1 MKKILKILIETFL
14 KSVVY
19 ILGKI
24 NPGRYI
30 LDELNKNII
39 KKKEIIVYKDLKLI
53 FYVPNRLS
61 HFRVNTLLHFSLWF
75 CCQRNTKYYLNF
87 NLFNIYVD
95 QIRFSELILKKHP
108 IDSRDTWLHICYA
121 YR

>member
-1 MKKILKILIETFL
+1 MKKILKILIETFI
-14 KSVVY
+14 KSIVY

-39 KKKEIIVYKDLKLI
+39 KKKEIVIYKDLKLI

-61 HFRVNTLLHFSLWF
+61 HFRVNTFY
-75 CCQRNTKYYLNF
+75 TK
-87 NLFNIYVD
+87 
-95 QIRFSELILKKHP
+95 EPETLKW
-108 IDSRDTWLHICYA
+108 IDKFKKENYFLGYWCKYWTL
-121 YR
+121 